1 MRIRDAT
8 AADEAGFRRLWDAY
22 LAFYEVT
29 LDPAVTDQ
37 TWARILD
44 PASPLSARLAVD
56 AAGQVQGFAVWHH
69 HIASWHLAHDL
80 YLEDLFVDP
89 AARGTG
95 LGRALLDDLFALA
108 RARGF
113 GRIYWHTD
121 EGNARA
127 RSLYDSYAPAD
138 GHIRYRMK
146 L

>member
-22 LAFYEVT
+22 LAFYDVT
-29 LDPAVTDQ
+29 LAPAVTDQ

-44 PASPLSARLAVD
+44 PASPLSARVVVD
-56 AAGQVQGFAVWHH
+56 AAGRVLGFAVWHH
-69 HIASWHLAHDL
+69 HIASWHLANDL
-80 YLEDLFVDP
+80 YLEDLFVDA
-89 AARGTG
+89 AARGAG

-138 GHIRYRMK
+138 GHIRYRLK

>member
-1 MRIRDAT
+1 MMIRDAT
-8 AADEAGFRRLWDAY
+8 AADEAGFRALWAAY
-22 LAFYEVT
+22 LAFYDVT
-29 LDPAVTDQ
+29 LAPAVTDQ

-44 PASPLSARLAVD
+44 PASPMSARLAVD
-56 AAGQVQGFAVWHH
+56 ETGAVQGFAVWHH
-69 HIASWHLAHDL
+69 HIASWHLANDL
-80 YLEDLFVDP
+80 YLEDLFVDG

-95 LGRALLDDLFALA
+95 LGRALLDDLFAIA

>member
-1 MRIRDAT
+1 MRVRDAT
-8 AADEAGFRRLWDAY
+8 AADEAGFRALWAAY
-22 LAFYEVT
+22 LAFYDMS

-44 PASPLSARLAVD
+44 PASPMSARLAVD
-56 AAGQVQGFAVWHH
+56 EAGAVLGFAVWHH
-69 HIASWHLAHDL
+69 HIASWHLANDL

-89 AARGTG
+89 AARGAG

-121 EGNARA
+121 EDNARA

-138 GHIRYRMK
+138 GHIRYR
-146 L
+146 LTL

>member
-22 LAFYEVT
+22 LAFYDVT
-29 LDPAVTDQ
+29 LAPAVTDQ

-44 PASPLSARLAVD
+44 PASPLSARVAVD
-56 AAGQVQGFAVWHH
+56 GAGKVQGFAVWHH
-69 HIASWHLAHDL
+69 HVASWHLANDL
-80 YLEDLFVDP
+80 YLEDLFVDA

-138 GHIRYRMK
+138 GHIRYRLK

>member
-8 AADEAGFRRLWDAY
+8 AADEAGFRALWAAY
-22 LAFYEVT
+22 LAFYDMS
-29 LDPAVTDQ
+29 LDSAVTDQ

-44 PASPLSARLAVD
+44 PASPMSARLAVD
-56 AAGQVQGFAVWHH
+56 EAGAVLGFAVWHH
-69 HIASWHLAHDL
+69 HIASWHLANDL

-89 AARGTG
+89 AARGAG

-108 RARGF
+108 RTRGF

-138 GHIRYRMK
+138 GHIRYRLK

>member
-22 LAFYEVT
+22 LAFYDVT

-44 PASPLSARLAVD
+44 PASPMSARLAVD

-69 HIASWHLAHDL
+69 HIASWHLANDL

-95 LGRALLDDLFALA
+95 LGRALLDDIFALA

>member
-1 MRIRDAT
+1 MTIRDAT
-8 AADEAGFRRLWDAY
+8 ASDEAGFRRLWAAY
-22 LAFYEVT
+22 LAFYDVT
-29 LDPAVTDQ
+29 LDAAVTDQ
-37 TWARILD
+37 TWTRILD

-56 AAGQVQGFAVWHH
+56 SAGTVRGFAVWHH
-69 HIASWHLAHDL
+69 HIASWHLANDL
-80 YLEDLFVDP
+80 YLEDLFVHP
-89 AARGTG
+89 AARSAG

-127 RSLYDSYAPAD
+127 RALYDSYALAD
-138 GHIRYRMK
+138 GHIRYRVT

>member
-22 LAFYEVT
+22 LAFYDVT
-29 LDPAVTDQ
+29 LAPAVTDQ

-44 PASPLSARLAVD
+44 PASPLSARVAVD
-56 AAGQVQGFAVWHH
+56 GAGKVQGFAVWHH
-69 HIASWHLAHDL
+69 HVASWHLANDL
-80 YLEDLFVDP
+80 YLEDLFVDA

-108 RARGF
+108 HARGF

-138 GHIRYRMK
+138 GHIRYRLK

>member
-8 AADEAGFRRLWDAY
+8 AADEAGFRALWAAY
-22 LAFYEVT
+22 LAFYDMS
-29 LDPAVTDQ
+29 LDSAVTDQ

-44 PASPLSARLAVD
+44 PASPMSARLAVD
-56 AAGQVQGFAVWHH
+56 EAGAVLGFAVWHH
-69 HIASWHLAHDL
+69 HIASWHLANDL

-89 AARGTG
+89 GARGAG

-108 RARGF
+108 RTRGF

-138 GHIRYRMK
+138 GHIRYRLK

>member
-8 AADEAGFRRLWDAY
+8 AADEARFRALWAAY
-22 LAFYEVT
+22 LAFYDMS
-29 LDPAVTDQ
+29 LDSAVTDQ

-44 PASPLSARLAVD
+44 PASPMSARLAVD
-56 AAGQVQGFAVWHH
+56 EAGAVLGFAVWHH
-69 HIASWHLAHDL
+69 HIASWHLANDL

-89 AARGTG
+89 EARGAG

-108 RARGF
+108 RTRGF

-138 GHIRYRMK
+138 GHIRYRLK

>member
-1 MRIRDAT
+1 MSIRDAT

-22 LAFYEVT
+22 LTFYDVT
-29 LDPAVTDQ
+29 LAPAVTDQ

-44 PASPLSARLAVD
+44 PASPLSARVAVD
-56 AAGQVQGFAVWHH
+56 AAGKVQGFAVWHH
-69 HIASWHLAHDL
+69 HIASWHLANDL
-80 YLEDLFVDP
+80 YLEDLFVDA

-95 LGRALLDDLFALA
+95 LGRALLDDLFTLA

-138 GHIRYRMK
+138 GHIRYRLK

>member
-8 AADEAGFRRLWDAY
+8 AADGAGFRRLWDAY
-22 LAFYEVT
+22 LAFYHVT

-37 TWARILD
+37 TWSRILD
-44 PASPLSARLAVD
+44 PASPLSARVAVD
-56 AAGQVQGFAVWHH
+56 NAGTVRGFAVWHH
-69 HIASWHLAHDL
+69 HVASWHLANDL
-80 YLEDLFVDP
+80 YLEDLFVDAP
-89 AARGTG
+89 ARGAG

-108 RARGF
+108 HARGF

-138 GHIRYRMK
+138 GHIRYRLK

>member
-1 MRIRDAT
+1 M
-8 AADEAGFRRLWDAY
+8 
-22 LAFYEVT
+22 
-29 LDPAVTDQ
+29 
-37 TWARILD
+37 
-44 PASPLSARLAVD
+44 SARVAVD
-56 AAGQVQGFAVWHH
+56 AAGKVQGFAVWHH
-69 HIASWHLAHDL
+69 HVASWHLANDL
-80 YLEDLFVDP
+80 YLEDLFVDA

-138 GHIRYRMK
+138 GHIRYRLK

>member
-8 AADEAGFRRLWDAY
+8 AADEAGFRALWAAY
-22 LAFYEVT
+22 LAFYDMS
-29 LDPAVTDQ
+29 LDSAVTDQ

-44 PASPLSARLAVD
+44 PASPMSARLAVD
-56 AAGQVQGFAVWHH
+56 EAGAVLGFAVWHH
-69 HIASWHLAHDL
+69 HIASWHLANDL

-89 AARGTG
+89 EARGAG

-108 RARGF
+108 RTRGF

-138 GHIRYRMK
+138 GHIRYRLK

>member
-1 MRIRDAT
+1 MSIRDAT

-22 LAFYEVT
+22 LAFYDVT

-44 PASPLSARLAVD
+44 PVSPLSARVAVD
-56 AAGQVQGFAVWHH
+56 AAGKVQGFAVWHH
-69 HIASWHLAHDL
+69 HIASWHLANDL
-80 YLEDLFVDP
+80 YLEDLFVDA

-138 GHIRYRMK
+138 GHIRYRLK

>member
-1 MRIRDAT
+1 MMIRDAT

-22 LAFYEVT
+22 LAFYDVT

-44 PASPLSARLAVD
+44 PASPMSARLAVD

-69 HIASWHLAHDL
+69 HIASWHLANDL
-80 YLEDLFVDP
+80 YLEDLFVDGT
-89 AARGTG
+89 ARGAG

-138 GHIRYRMK
+138 GHIRYRLK

>member
-1 MRIRDAT
+1 MMIRDAT

-22 LAFYEVT
+22 LAFYDVT
-29 LDPAVTDQ
+29 LAPAVTDQ

-56 AAGQVQGFAVWHH
+56 EAGKVQGFAVWHH
-69 HIASWHLAHDL
+69 HIASWHLANDL
-80 YLEDLFVDP
+80 YLEDLFVDG
-89 AARGTG
+89 AARGAG

>member
-8 AADEAGFRRLWDAY
+8 AADEAGFRALWAAY
-22 LAFYEVT
+22 LAFYDMS
-29 LDPAVTDQ
+29 LDSAVTDQ

-44 PASPLSARLAVD
+44 PASPMSARLVVDEAGAVL
-56 AAGQVQGFAVWHH
+56 GFAVWHH
-69 HIASWHLAHDL
+69 HIASWHLANDL

-89 AARGTG
+89 AARGAG

-108 RARGF
+108 RTRGF

-138 GHIRYRMK
+138 GHIRYRLK

>member
-22 LAFYEVT
+22 LAFYDVT

-44 PASPLSARLAVD
+44 PASPMSARLAVD

-69 HIASWHLAHDL
+69 HIASWHLANDL
-80 YLEDLFVDP
+80 YLEDLFVD
-89 AARGTG
+89 ADARGTG

>member
-1 MRIRDAT
+1 MSIRDAT

-22 LAFYEVT
+22 LAFYDVT
-29 LDPAVTDQ
+29 LAPAVTDQ

-44 PASPLSARLAVD
+44 PGSPLSARVAVD
-56 AAGQVQGFAVWHH
+56 AAGKVQGFAVWHH
-69 HIASWHLAHDL
+69 HVASWHLANDL
-80 YLEDLFVDP
+80 YLEDLFVDA

-108 RARGF
+108 RACGF

-138 GHIRYRMK
+138 GHIRYRLK

>member
-1 MRIRDAT
+1 MIRDAT

-22 LAFYEVT
+22 LAFYDVT
-29 LDPAVTDQ
+29 LAPAVTDQ

-44 PASPLSARLAVD
+44 PASPLSARVAVD
-56 AAGQVQGFAVWHH
+56 GAGKVHGFAVWHH
-69 HIASWHLAHDL
+69 HIASWHLANDL
-80 YLEDLFVDP
+80 YLEDLFVDA

-138 GHIRYRMK
+138 GHIRYRLK

>member
-8 AADEAGFRRLWDAY
+8 AADEAGFRRLWDGY
-22 LAFYEVT
+22 LAFYHVT
-29 LDPAVTDQ
+29 IDPAVTDQ
-37 TWARILD
+37 TWSRILD
-44 PASPLSARLAVD
+44 PASPLSARVAVD
-56 AAGQVQGFAVWHH
+56 SAGTVRGFAVWHH
-69 HIASWHLAHDL
+69 HISTWHLANDL

-89 AARGTG
+89 AARGAG

-138 GHIRYRMK
+138 GHIRYRLK